1 MKHTPARWTLTVTT
15 ADGRT
20 FRTAL
25 RFNPDTREHAA
36 AIGRAG
42 VERGE
47 LAAFEVIDRTA
58 ERASARRAKK
68 GHR

>member
-1 MKHTPARWTLTVTT
+1 MKHTPARWALTVTT

-47 LAAFEVIDRTA
+47 LVAFEVIDRTA
-58 ERASARRAKK
+58 DRASARRAKK
-68 GHR
+68 GQR